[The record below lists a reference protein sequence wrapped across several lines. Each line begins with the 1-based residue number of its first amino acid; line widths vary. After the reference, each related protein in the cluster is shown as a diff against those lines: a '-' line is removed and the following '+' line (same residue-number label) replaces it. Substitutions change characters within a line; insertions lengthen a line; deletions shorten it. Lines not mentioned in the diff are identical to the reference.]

1 MLSSVYGVGF
11 SAFYFKWSLSAERV
25 FKWILILLACRVDV
39 QEVLKYF
46 RLLLT
51 CFIDVV
57 VCVSCPSSHGPNVQH
72 ITSSITKLSAHVARL
87 PI

>member
-1 MLSSVYGVGF
+1 MVLGF
-11 SAFYFKWSLSAERV
+11 LLFIFKWSLPAERV

-51 CFIDVV
+51 CFINMV
-57 VCVSCPSSHGPNVQH
+57 VCVSCPSPHGPNVQH
-72 ITSSITKLSAHVARL
+72 ITSSTTKLSAHVARL